1 MASLTSRVARC
12 EHGRMLR
19 HDPEPTAAIA
29 ATSGR
34 PCGLHTTASH
44 TGGMVAPSDPGVRA
58 TQVGG
63 FIFGRT
69 DPSQNVIQ
77 VQAVKAGITTITGVL
92 MGRSDGFPHSPP
104 AKRNPP
110 LYQLLKPSSDPRD
123 RPLGRPLWPRRPVP
137 TQKAPFRSI

>member
-1 MASLTSRVARC
+1 
-12 EHGRMLR
+12 MLR

-58 TQVGG
+58 TQVRD

-77 VQAVKAGITTITGVL
+77 VQAVKASITTITGVL
-92 MGRSDGFPHSPP
+92 MGRSDADGFLHFLHPRGETYPP
-104 AKRNPP
+104 P
-110 LYQLLKPSSDPRD
+110 
-123 RPLGRPLWPRRPVP
+123 
-137 TQKAPFRSI
+137 